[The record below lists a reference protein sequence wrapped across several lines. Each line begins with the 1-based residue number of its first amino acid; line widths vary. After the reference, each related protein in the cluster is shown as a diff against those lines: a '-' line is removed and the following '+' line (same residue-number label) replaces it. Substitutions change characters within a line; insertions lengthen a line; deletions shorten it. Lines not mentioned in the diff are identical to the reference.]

1 MHTDLLGSSH
11 CRKLSRVLPDW
22 FWQSLIVMEG
32 KTGFDR
38 TEFPVDQV
46 LIQMEPCRL
55 IARD

>member
-11 CRKLSRVLPDW
+11 CRKLSPVLPDW
-22 FWQSLIVMEG
+22 FWQSLIAMEG

-46 LIQMEPCRL
+46 LIQMEPES
-55 IARD
+55 